1 MLWEENVEYLPHV
14 PDKASDCPLGM
25 YSYYEGMYSYYEF
38 ILEIYL

>member
-25 YSYYEGMYSYYEF
+25 YSYYEF
-38 ILEIYL
+38 ILDIYL